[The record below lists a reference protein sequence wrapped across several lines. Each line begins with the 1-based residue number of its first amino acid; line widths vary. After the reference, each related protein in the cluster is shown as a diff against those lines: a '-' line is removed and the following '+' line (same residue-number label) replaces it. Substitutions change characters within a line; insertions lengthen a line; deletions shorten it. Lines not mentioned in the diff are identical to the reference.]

1 MNLKNVLEYKK
12 FANLLLETKSYSKNP
27 RGWEKTEDQM
37 KNWKDKIDKMTKNIA
52 KVKDKFTGQLLDIT
66 NDKTSQKRRAKS
78 LDNAKSGGA
87 IDK

>member
-37 KNWKDKIDKMTKNIA
+37 KD
-52 KVKDKFTGQLLDIT
+52 
-66 NDKTSQKRRAKS
+66 
-78 LDNAKSGGA
+78 
-87 IDK
+87 

>member
-1 MNLKNVLEYKK
+1 MRIKL
-12 FANLLLETKSYSKNP
+12 
-27 RGWEKTEDQM
+27 
-37 KNWKDKIDKMTKNIA
+37 KNIA

>member
-37 KNWKDKIDKMTKNIA
+37 KDWKDKIDKMT